1 MDIKLTEVSNTL
13 IKGRVTEIKVLSY
26 FLELGYIIS
35 TPEIPCPYD
44 FLLDTG
50 ENILKLQVKTARE
63 YDGGF
68 CFNTSSC
75 THNSKGYTK
84 RTYGNTIDYFCTFY
98 DNQCY
103 LIPVQECG
111 SKEKK
116 LRLKPTK
123 NGQVNNVCWAKNY
136 IAKEVLNN

>member
-13 IKGRVTEIKVLSY
+13 IKGRITEIKVLSY

-50 ENILKLQVKTARE
+50 ESILKLQVKTARE

-75 THNSKGYTK
+75 TQKEHME
-84 RTYGNTIDYFCTFY
+84 IL
-98 DNQCY
+98 
-103 LIPVQECG
+103 LIIFA
-111 SKEKK
+111 
-116 LRLKPTK
+116 LFMII
-123 NGQVNNVCWAKNY
+123 NV
-136 IAKEVLNN
+136 I